1 MKKVFTILI
10 TIVICLAYSNQD
22 ILNLDVKTDV
32 NGNTVMPNVVDQA
45 VMAVEDSIFNAT
57 GFSFDI
63 DGNGR
68 AGSASSGSY
77 TAGTTGNATD
87 DNTAGVEGYFN

>member
-10 TIVICLAYSNQD
+10 TIVICLVIGGF
-22 ILNLDVKTDV
+22 IL
-32 NGNTVMPNVVDQA
+32 NTVMPNVVDQA